1 MISIQ
6 IIFRKLGYNDVEV
19 GDIDENIQF
28 FNESNWLESSKIF
41 LIAIRFKHERGIYL
55 CKSKVWIK
63 KGSGQLE
70 LYEDQLKEFN

>member
-28 FNESNWLESSKIF
+28 FNESN
-41 LIAIRFKHERGIYL
+41 
-55 CKSKVWIK
+55 
-63 KGSGQLE
+63 
-70 LYEDQLKEFN
+70 